1 MGIWEDRLSTEVVD
15 ALYIAPETEVRPW
28 YLQDRE
34 GGPVA
39 SGDTSGG
46 MDNQEW
52 IITYDDPDFTL
63 TPQTT
68 GSPIAADITV
78 AGVEQV
84 TFCFDQNA
92 RPTIA
97 YVKGGSGFLY
107 WYDSDGAAFV
117 TTEYVGIVSLMLS
130 LDDKREM
137 ENNVNDMLFW
147 YTMEFSPGIHYLYH
161 RKQRERF
168 LTPYEMV
175 QDCFPYFNGAGMHKG
190 LRGKIVLSTTPA

>member
-1 MGIWEDRLSTEVVD
+1 MGMWEDRLSTEVVD
-15 ALYIAPETEVRPW
+15 GVYIAPETEGRAG
-28 YLQDRE
+28 YLYDNE
-34 GGPVA
+34 AGPIA

-46 MDNQEW
+46 MNNQEW
-52 IITYDDPDFTL
+52 ILTYNDPNFTL

-68 GSPIAADITV
+68 GAPIAADITV
-78 AGVEQV
+78 VGAEQV

-107 WYDSDGAAFV
+107 WYDSDPARFV

-137 ENNVNDMLFW
+137 QNNVNDILFW
-147 YTMEFSPGIHYLYH
+147 YTMEDSPDVHYLYH

-168 LTPYEMV
+168 LTPYEMA
-175 QDCFPYFNGAGMHKG
+175 QGCFPYFNGAAMHKG
-190 LRGKIVLSTTPA
+190 LRGKIALTTLIP